1 MNIKEKKSL
10 NGLWHLRNV
19 VKSIDIETEVPG
31 SVFEALLKNNL
42 IEDPF
47 YGLNEH
53 KLSWVYESDWTYEYE
68 FDVDSRF
75 LDHSKILLC
84 FHGLDTFSD
93 IFLND
98 TFLSYTNNM
107 FTKYEFKVKSI
118 LKDKNNKLKIIFHS
132 PTKKAKEEIKKKGL
146 NLYNTMEA
154 LPGIAYLRKAQYS
167 FGWDW
172 GPKLPD
178 IGIWQPVELLGYDDI
193 IINSIYLEQDFKY
206 KMDPLKIK
214 NPVDISSNEV
224 NSINL
229 LINLELDSEVENISA
244 LNYIIKIELKS
255 PHNSIINKEIPLKS
269 INQTINITINNP
281 SLWWT
286 HDLGNPDL
294 YNFKIS
300 ILNDALIDSYSQKIG
315 LRDIR
320 LIRTPDDR
328 GESFY
333 FMLNGVPIFAKGAN
347 WIPIDSFI
355 PRGKKGGFYEINL
368 LYAKEANMNMIRV
381 WGGGI
386 YEDNS
391 FYDLCDELGL
401 LVWQEFPFACRIYPF
416 DKEFIE
422 NIKNEFIQNIIR
434 LRNHPSLALWCG
446 NNEIE
451 VLWKIMI
458 INSDLK
464 DPDKISEFKE
474 GYIRIFEK
482 LLPELIKKYDPYHS
496 YWPSSPSNGYLGD
509 NLGLTD
515 GNSPDKGDSHYWQ
528 VWHGGKP
535 FISYRKFN
543 SRFMSEFGFESFP
556 SIKTIQK
563 FCPQD
568 QLFYNSPMMENHQK
582 NSSGNKKIMTYMKR
596 RFSIPKE
603 FEKQVILSQI
613 SQAEAMEYGVEHW
626 RRNRNDFQCMGAL
639 YWQLNDCWPVASWS
653 SLDYF
658 FRWKALHYF
667 AKRFY
672 SSVFPSVEEDSKE
685 IKFWITNDLNKSQ
698 DIIFEWKL
706 LNSNGE
712 IQLDGSFTSNIL
724 PCTSTQLG
732 KINLEEVN
740 KEIIRTQNNIIFF
753 SLKNRKNGNVVIYNG
768 FRLFESPKKFSL
780 LDPKISYSINEIIN
794 EENEVEECQIAIK
807 SQNIALYVFIESNDI
822 DFIASDNFFSLE
834 PNEIR
839 KIVLKS
845 MRFANSHNKLRKNEI
860 QGKILI
866 KSLVD
871 LMRD

>member
-1 MNIKEKKSL
+1 
-10 NGLWHLRNV
+10 
-19 VKSIDIETEVPG
+19 
-31 SVFEALLKNNL
+31 
-42 IEDPF
+42 
-47 YGLNEH
+47 
-53 KLSWVYESDWTYEYE
+53 
-68 FDVDSRF
+68 
-75 LDHSKILLC
+75 
-84 FHGLDTFSD
+84 
-93 IFLND
+93 
-98 TFLSYTNNM
+98 
-107 FTKYEFKVKSI
+107 
-118 LKDKNNKLKIIFHS
+118 
-132 PTKKAKEEIKKKGL
+132 
-146 NLYNTMEA
+146 
-154 LPGIAYLRKAQYS
+154 
-167 FGWDW
+167 
-172 GPKLPD
+172 
-178 IGIWQPVELLGYDDI
+178 
-193 IINSIYLEQDFKY
+193 
-206 KMDPLKIK
+206 
-214 NPVDISSNEV
+214 
-224 NSINL
+224 
-229 LINLELDSEVENISA
+229 
-244 LNYIIKIELKS
+244 
-255 PHNSIINKEIPLKS
+255 
-269 INQTINITINNP
+269 
-281 SLWWT
+281 
-286 HDLGNPDL
+286 
-294 YNFKIS
+294 
-300 ILNDALIDSYSQKIG
+300 
-315 LRDIR
+315 
-320 LIRTPDDR
+320 
-328 GESFY
+328 
-333 FMLNGVPIFAKGAN
+333 
-347 WIPIDSFI
+347 
-355 PRGKKGGFYEINL
+355 
-368 LYAKEANMNMIRV
+368 
-381 WGGGI
+381 
-386 YEDNS
+386 
-391 FYDLCDELGL
+391 
-401 LVWQEFPFACRIYPF
+401 
-416 DKEFIE
+416 
-422 NIKNEFIQNIIR
+422 
-434 LRNHPSLALWCG
+434 
-446 NNEIE
+446 
-451 VLWKIMI
+451 
-458 INSDLK
+458 
-464 DPDKISEFKE
+464 
-474 GYIRIFEK
+474 
-482 LLPELIKKYDPYHS
+482 
-496 YWPSSPSNGYLGD
+496 LGD

-698 DIIFEWKL
+698 DIIFEWKM

-712 IQLDGSFTSNIL
+712 IQLDGSVTSNIL

-768 FRLFESPKKFSL
+768 FRLLESPKKFSL